1 MFRISFDPKIGMF
14 VIEVVAFFGLVWRR
28 VLSEGD
34 WRMFTT
40 YAEACDYV
48 KAIGLDKLYENK
60 SADRY
65 REYIDPNRQV
75 RVI

>member
-1 MFRISFDPKIGMF
+1 MYRITFDPRLGKFVVEIISF
-14 VIEVVAFFGLVWRR
+14 FGFIWRR
-28 VLSEGD
+28 VLSEGE
-34 WRMFTT
+34 WRVFNT
-40 YAEACDYV
+40 YDEACAYV

-65 REYIDPNRQV
+65 REYIGHQP